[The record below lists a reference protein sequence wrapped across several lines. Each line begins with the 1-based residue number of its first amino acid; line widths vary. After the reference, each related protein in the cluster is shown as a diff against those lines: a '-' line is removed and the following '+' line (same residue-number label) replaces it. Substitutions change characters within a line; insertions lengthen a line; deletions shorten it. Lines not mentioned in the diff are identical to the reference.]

1 MSIQA
6 GAARKAR
13 GVKPGI
19 PDMVVVWRGITLWV
33 ELKSGSSLSEHQ
45 KHTRDALRENGHLWA
60 LARNGD
66 ELEAALRDA
75 GISLR
80 ATFGERVARLADIA
94 AKAPAKKRHQ
104 HMAPNTP
111 RYAMGKA
118 MQRRLGAKG
127 ILA

>member
-1 MSIQA
+1 MVIW
-6 GAARKAR
+6 R
-13 GVKPGI
+13 GV
-19 PDMVVVWRGITLWV
+19 TLWV

-80 ATFGERVARLADIA
+80 ATFGERVARLAEIHGHA
-94 AKAPAKKRHQ
+94 AVKAKR
-104 HMAPNTP
+104 ARPPGEP
-111 RYAMGKA
+111 RYTAGKA
-118 MQRRLGAKG
+118 MTRRMAAKG
-127 ILA
+127 LLT